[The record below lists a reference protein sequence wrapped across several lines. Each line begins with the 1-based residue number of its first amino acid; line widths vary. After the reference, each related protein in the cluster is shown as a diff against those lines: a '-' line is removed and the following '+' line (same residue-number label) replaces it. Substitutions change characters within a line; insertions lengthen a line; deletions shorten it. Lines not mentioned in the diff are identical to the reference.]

1 MAAGIGRGGDMIHG
15 MQGIVHVVDDDTSY
29 RVALGRLLRASGLEP
44 RLYASATE
52 YLAGDDADGPAC
64 LVLDVCMPGLTGLDL
79 HEALRARVFAHPVV
93 FLSGH
98 GDIPTTVRV
107 IREGAVD
114 FLTKPVDGDTLLR
127 AIDLALSRD
136 ARGIHDRGLADARA
150 ARYRTLTARERQVM
164 AGVAVGRLNKQIAYA
179 LDTAERT
186 VKTHR
191 ARVMAKMGVRTV
203 PELVH
208 LADQLSANGVLLEA
222 APGDGPKDA
231 LRSRAACGQ

>member
-1 MAAGIGRGGDMIHG
+1 MR
-15 MQGIVHVVDDDTSY
+15 GIVHVVDDDTSY

-44 RLYASATE
+44 RLYASAAE
-52 YLAGDDADGPAC
+52 YLACDDADGPAC
-64 LVLDVCMPGLTGLDL
+64 LLLDLRMPGQSGLDL
-79 HEALRARVFAHPVV
+79 HAALRGRAFVHPVV

-136 ARGIHDRGLADARA
+136 AQGIRERSEADALE
-150 ARYRTLTARERQVM
+150 ARYRGLTARERQVM
-164 AGVAVGRLNKQIAYA
+164 AGVIAGRLNKQIADA

-191 ARVMAKMGVRTV
+191 ARVMAKMGVRSV

-208 LADQLSANGVLLEA
+208 LADRLAASGVMLEA
-222 APGDGPKDA
+222 TPGDGPKDA
-231 LRSRAACGQ
+231 LSTRAACGQ